1 MTVEYMLRQICASM
15 PVVLHPEFASEFS
28 SLVQNT
34 GLETRVTRALLSQME
49 LIRKFGLEA
58 LCASGHPNFEK
69 LKGSGS
75 GLYSIHIN
83 GNNMNYRVLLTCTS
97 SGKILLHT
105 FYERGGKKH
114 TNYAKAIEIAK
125 KRMQELT
132 VGGR

>member
-34 GLETRVTRALLSQME
+34 GLEDRIARVLLSRME
-49 LIRKFGLEA
+49 LIRTCGLDF
-58 LCASGHPNFEK
+58 LCSSGNRDFEK
-69 LKGSGS
+69 LRGSAA
-75 GLYSIHIN
+75 GLYSIHIK

-105 FYERGGKKH
+105 FYERGGKKN

-132 VGGR
+132 AGRR